1 MCAEESALPSR
12 DGGRF
17 RVTTDV
23 VHEAVDSARAMRFG
37 QAGCMSDEEVLPGG
51 VANAGAVLKVGDE
64 VARPSNEH
72 SETIH
77 ALLRHVRSMGFE
89 GVPTPLRV
97 GTDGRE
103 WLSYVP
109 GDVPVPPFPAWSQA
123 DPVLAST
130 ASLLRGF
137 HDATASFVPP
147 DGATW
152 NRELADPRGGGGGGG
167 GGGEGEVICHNDV
180 CPENVVYRDGVAV
193 ALLDFDFIAPGRRVF
208 DLAVLASMCVPLDA
222 PEDAARQG
230 RAGLDPFTR
239 LRLVADAY
247 GLPPGRGE
255 LVALIAERFAEG
267 GAFVRRRVDAGIPA
281 FVQMWNETG
290 GQERYERRGRWFDA
304 ERAHFL
310 DAVG

>member
-1 MCAEESALPSR
+1 M
-12 DGGRF
+12 
-17 RVTTDV
+17 
-23 VHEAVDSARAMRFG
+23 
-37 QAGCMSDEEVLPGG
+37 LPGG
-51 VANAGAVLKVGDE
+51 VANAGAVLRVGDE

-77 ALLRHVRSMGFE
+77 ALLRHVRSVGFE
-89 GVPTPLRV
+89 GAPVPLRV

-109 GDVPVPPFPAWSQA
+109 GDVPVPPFPAWSRA
-123 DPVLAST
+123 DNVLGST

-137 HDATASFVPP
+137 HDATESFAPPEGAS
-147 DGATW
+147 W
-152 NRELADPRGGGGGGG
+152 NKELSDPRG
-167 GGGEGEVICHNDV
+167 GEVICHNDV
-180 CPENVVYRDGVAV
+180 CPENVVYREGVAV

-208 DLAVLASMCVPLDA
+208 DLASLASLCVPLDA
-222 PEDAARQG
+222 PEDAARRG

-247 GLPPGRGE
+247 GLPPGRRE
-255 LVALIAERFAEG
+255 LIALIAERFAEG

-290 GQERYERRGRWFDA
+290 GQERYERRRRWFDA
-304 ERAHFL
+304 EREHFL